1 MTRPVIPAALRREL
15 FEEGNYRCGYCR
27 SEEILMGVSLV
38 PDHIIPLA
46 ANGSNARE
54 NLWPACRQCNE
65 LKNNRTHAEDPQ
77 TGELVPLFNPRT
89 QQWDEHFAWNRD
101 FTQIQALTFTGRATL
116 AALQLNRS
124 LLVRARQRWKLM
136 GWQPAQD

>member
-1 MTRPVIPAALRREL
+1 MTRSSISAALRREL

-38 PDHIIPLA
+38 LDHIIPLA
-46 ANGSNARE
+46 ANGANTRE

-65 LKNNRTHAEDPQ
+65 LKNDRTHAKDPQ
-77 TGELVPLFNPRT
+77 TEELAPLFNPRM
-89 QQWDEHFAWNRD
+89 QQWHEHFVWNRE
-101 FTQIQALTFTGRATL
+101 FTHVQALTPTGRATV
-116 AALQLNRS
+116 AALHLNRP

-136 GWQPAQD
+136 GWQPT

>member
-1 MTRPVIPAALRREL
+1 MTRVTISAALRREI

-27 SEEILMGVSLV
+27 SQEILMGVSLAL
-38 PDHIIPLA
+38 DHIIPLA

-65 LKNNRTHAEDPQ
+65 LKNDRTHAKDPQ
-77 TGELVPLFNPRT
+77 TGELAPLFNPRT
-89 QQWDEHFAWNRD
+89 QRWHDHFAWNRD
-101 FTQIQALTFTGRATL
+101 STHIQTLTATGRATL
-116 AALQLNRS
+116 AALQLNRP

-136 GWQPAQD
+136 GWQPTQD

>member
-1 MTRPVIPAALRREL
+1 MSRPTISAALRREI
-15 FEEGNYRCGYCR
+15 FEEGRYRCGYCH

-46 ANGSNARE
+46 ENGSNARE

-77 TGELVPLFNPRT
+77 TGELTSLFNPRT
-89 QQWDEHFAWNRD
+89 QPWFEHFTWNSD
-101 FTQIQALTFTGRATL
+101 FTHIEALTSIGRATV
-116 AALQLNRS
+116 AALRLNRS

-136 GWQPAQD
+136 GWQPTRD